1 MRVHIQKFSRLYPN
15 PHPFATGISWCAP
28 SSVRSEK
35 QAYGL
40 QITCGGQFG
49 SGVPSAF
56 RLTGLESAPASR
68 SAPANNSSTFFTV
81 EHLSGWFWWF
91 DRANV
96 GAQSGLAA
104 PGLKRSAVL
113 KSKKIMTLKS
123 ALEDFSETTLAA
135 IAGSLGRFAYVARL
149 RESVGEP
156 YTHWGLR
163 RVYGEQAAQQA
174 IAEAHRKLFLQLLRT
189 PLRSLMTDL
198 QISAEYSEGSLTEY
212 VERLRSRCGA
222 LLPAEL
228 GGGSARHFNSVLHAL
243 ALLASAPTQTPPD
256 ANRRA

>member
-1 MRVHIQKFSRLYPN
+1 
-15 PHPFATGISWCAP
+15 
-28 SSVRSEK
+28 
-35 QAYGL
+35 
-40 QITCGGQFG
+40 
-49 SGVPSAF
+49 VPSAF
-56 RLTGLESAPASR
+56 RLTGLESAPTSSR
-68 SAPANNSSTFFTV
+68 APTNNSSTFFTV

-149 RESVGEP
+149 RESVAEP
-156 YTHWGLR
+156 YAHWGLR

-222 LLPAEL
+222 LLQPNLAA
-228 GGGSARHFNSVLHAL
+228 ARHATSIQCCTLSLFWLRLRRRFHRTPIAEFKRNANNLADDLCILRMAQHTDRDGGKRMRLQQNVVAL
-243 ALLASAPTQTPPD
+243 
-256 ANRRA
+256 

>member
-1 MRVHIQKFSRLYPN
+1 MRVLIQKFSRLYPN
-15 PHPFATGISWCAP
+15 RHPFATGISWCAP

-56 RLTGLESAPASR
+56 RLTGLESAPTSSR
-68 SAPANNSSTFFTV
+68 APTNNSSTFFTV

-149 RESVGEP
+149 RESVAEP
-156 YTHWGLR
+156 YAHWGLR
-163 RVYGEQAAQQA
+163 RGYCGQAGPQA
-174 IAEAHRKLFLQLLRT
+174 GAGGAPQTVFQITRPPPPRLINELQ
-189 PLRSLMTDL
+189 SL
-198 QISAEYSEGSLTEY
+198 AG
-212 VERLRSRCGA
+212 C
-222 LLPAEL
+222 
-228 GGGSARHFNSVLHAL
+228 
-243 ALLASAPTQTPPD
+243 
-256 ANRRA
+256 